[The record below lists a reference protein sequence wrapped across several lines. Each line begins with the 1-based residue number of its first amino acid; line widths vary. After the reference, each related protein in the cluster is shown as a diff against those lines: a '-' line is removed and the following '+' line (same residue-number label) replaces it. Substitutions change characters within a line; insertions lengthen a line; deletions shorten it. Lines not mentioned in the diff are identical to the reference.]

1 LQLFVM
7 LGKNACMQPLKTL
20 EKLLEYA
27 AKAGATASDGLFVES
42 VDLTVSERN
51 GAPEQLERSE
61 HTGVGLRVWVGE
73 RLAQGSTSSF
83 ADDALKTL
91 AENTVAFAKCA
102 PADPLTALL
111 PREMLAVSP
120 PQLALADD
128 ETPSPETLRA
138 LCREAEGTAL
148 AYKGILNSE
157 GADASASK
165 SSIALMT
172 RANNEVQFSGAYAAT
187 GYSLSV
193 SVLAG
198 TLDAME
204 RDYAYS
210 SKRQFLSLKSPIAI
224 GDEAAMRALQRVNPR
239 KIPTASM
246 PIVFDPRVSRGLLG
260 NFLNA
265 ISGAAVARGTTF
277 LKEALHTPVFSSAIT
292 IVDDPH
298 ISFGLASRPFDA
310 EGAKNGKLT
319 LVSGGVL
326 ETWLLDQRS
335 AAKLGLQTTGHASRG
350 LTGAPQPSSSN
361 AYMAAGK
368 ESPQALISGVS
379 KGLYVT
385 ETFGMGVNLVTGD
398 YSQGAAG
405 FMIENGELTY
415 QVSEIT
421 IAGHLG
427 EMFKTLIPA
436 DDLKFDY
443 AVNAPTLL
451 VPNMMVAGS

>member
-1 LQLFVM
+1 MNHLDILDR
-7 LGKNACMQPLKTL
+7 
-20 EKLLEYA
+20 LLTHAE
-27 AKAGATASDGLFVES
+27 KAGASASDGLFVES
-42 VDLTVSERN
+42 ADLTVSERN

-83 ADDALKTL
+83 AEDALKTL
-91 AENTVAFAKCA
+91 AEATVAFAKSA

-111 PREMLAVSP
+111 PHAMLALTP
-120 PQLALADD
+120 PNVPLADD
-128 ETPSPETLRA
+128 AAPTPETLRA

-157 GADASASK
+157 GADASANRST
-165 SSIALMT
+165 IALMT
-172 RANNEVQFSGAYAAT
+172 RQGNVTQFSGGYTAT

-198 TLDAME
+198 TPGAME

-210 SKRQFLSLKSPIAI
+210 SKRQFSALKSAEAI

-239 KIPTASM
+239 KIATASM
-246 PIVFDPRVSRGLLG
+246 PVVFDPRVAKSLLG
-260 NFLNA
+260 NFLHA

-277 LKEALHTPVFSSAIT
+277 LKEALHTPVFSNAVT

-298 ISFGLASRPFDA
+298 IPFGLASKPFDA
-310 EGAKNGKLT
+310 EGAKNGTRT
-319 LVSGGVL
+319 LVNAGTL

-335 AAKLGLQTTGHASRG
+335 AAKLGFQTTGHASRG

-361 AYMAAGK
+361 AYMMAGK
-368 ESPQALISGVS
+368 DAPLALMSSIF

-415 QVSEIT
+415 PVSEIT

-443 AVNAPTLL
+443 ATNTPTLL
-451 VPNMMVAGS
+451 VPNMTVAGS